1 MNDNRETIRQLVIE
15 MNYFFAKHILYRIF
29 GQEAKYVRF

>member
-15 MNYFFAKHILYRIF
+15 MNFFAKHILYRIF